1 MSSFCAV
8 SWAVDPGACVIEM
21 SWQEPHSRPGLI
33 SWLRMLLSAVWL
45 LLTTVRRED
54 GHDTQRSRTAL
65 RDGRRDRNLK
75 GRSRDLRRS
84 IAYRADECM
93 QSMIA
98 AKMSVQNNPQKKAC
112 SISCVMFMTPR
123 RYISSRGTFRAWV
136 MPSWDSREE
145 MSR

>member
-21 SWQEPHSRPGLI
+21 GWQEPHSRPGLI
-33 SWLRMLLSAVWL
+33 SWLRMLLSAVSL

-84 IAYRADECM
+84 IAYRANECV
-93 QSMIA
+93 QSTIA
-98 AKMSVQNNPQKKAC
+98 AKIKQPAKESLFHLVRHVHDTAPLHFFAGH
-112 SISCVMFMTPR
+112 VPR
-123 RYISSRGTFRAWV
+123 LGD
-136 MPSWDSREE
+136 MPS
-145 MSR
+145 